1 MTKFLTREQA
11 IITLVD
17 NDIFYDSDVGTPAM
31 EFYIS
36 NLMENTDNIYD
47 IDRYAHLNTL
57 FGYDIGFTTA
67 MKIGSW
73 LWAPD
78 KEERHPECFDILD
91 LTYHLETKELLKE
104 CSEELKLSLSFDKWR
119 TEDFKVYEYF
129 N

>member
-1 MTKFLTREQA
+1 MRKITREQA

-17 NDIFYDSDVGTPAM
+17 NDFFFDSDVGTPAM
-31 EFYIS
+31 EFYIK

-67 MKIGSW
+67 MEIGNW
-73 LWAPD
+73 LWASD
-78 KEERHPECFDILD
+78 EKERHHECFDILD

-104 CSEELKLSLSFDKWR
+104 CNEELNLGLSFDKWR